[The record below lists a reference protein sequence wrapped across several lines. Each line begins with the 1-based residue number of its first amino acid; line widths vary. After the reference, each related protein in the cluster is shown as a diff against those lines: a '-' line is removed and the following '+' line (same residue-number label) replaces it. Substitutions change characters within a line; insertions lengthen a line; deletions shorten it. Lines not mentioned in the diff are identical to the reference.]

1 MTPPKRPERPSAVAL
16 SYKAGEHAPKVVAKG
31 YGLMAERIV
40 EQARSAGVFVHDSP
54 ALVNLLMQLDLDD
67 QIPEPLYRAVA
78 EVLAF
83 VHFLEQEAALQKAP
97 AAPAATGTK
106 R

>member
-1 MTPPKRPERPSAVAL
+1 MSAPAPPDRPSAVAL
-16 SYKAGEHAPKVVAKG
+16 SYKPGQQAPTVVAKG

-40 EQARSAGVFVHDSP
+40 ERARGAGIFVHDSP
-54 ALVNLLMQLDLDD
+54 ELVNLLMGVDLDD
-67 QIPEPLYRAVA
+67 HIPEALYLAVA

-83 VHFLEQEAALQKAP
+83 VHFLEQQATPLGAP
-97 AAPAATGTK
+97 SAVPPTT

>member
-1 MTPPKRPERPSAVAL
+1 MDSPKKPERPSAVAL
-16 SYKAGEHAPKVVAKG
+16 SYRAGRHAPKVVAKG

-40 EQARSAGVFVHDSP
+40 AQARSAGVFVHDSP
-54 ALVNLLMQLDLDD
+54 ELVSLLMQLNLDD

-83 VHFLEQEAALQKAP
+83 VHFLEQQAALPQ
-97 AAPAATGTK
+97 ATRLQSK

>member
-1 MTPPKRPERPSAVAL
+1 MTQPQKPRSRPSAVAL
-16 SYKAGEHAPKVVAKG
+16 SYSAGMHAPTVVAKG

-40 EQARSAGVFVHDSP
+40 DKARGAGVFVHDSP
-54 ALVNLLMQLDLDD
+54 ELVNLLMQVDLDD
-67 QIPEPLYRAVA
+67 HIPEQLYLAVA

-83 VHFLEQEAALQKAP
+83 VHFLEQQ
-97 AAPAATGTK
+97 TGQPPKSTIETV

>member
-1 MTPPKRPERPSAVAL
+1 
-16 SYKAGEHAPKVVAKG
+16 
-31 YGLMAERIV
+31 
-40 EQARSAGVFVHDSP
+40 VFVHDSP

-83 VHFLEQEAALQKAP
+83 VHFLEQQAALPHVAGP
-97 AAPAATGTK
+97 TATP
-106 R
+106 